1 MKIKGLVVLTFFFYS
16 SYLLA
21 EETSIDLLSDEPIN
35 LLTDETPVFG
45 DTAEKQPVVV
55 DTKEETFIVEDIRVE
70 GIQRTEAG
78 TVFSYLPIK
87 VGDTLTKVKAADAI
101 KALYSTGFF
110 KDVRLESK
118 NGVLLV
124 IVQERPAIAEISIVG
139 VNEFEPDKIKAGLR
153 QSGLAVSRIFDR
165 STLDRAE
172 QTMKQQYISKGRYAV
187 KVTTTITPLER
198 NRVGLNFTVDE
209 GEVAKIRKINIVG
222 NKSFRE
228 RELVGLFNLRTP
240 GLLTWITSDDQYSK
254 QKLSADLETLRSHYL
269 DRGYL
274 EFTIDSTQVSVT
286 PDMQDIYITTNIIEG
301 PQYKISEIKLSGDMP
316 VPKEELRELVVIGAG
331 DVFSRKKLSE
341 SIKLITDRLGDDGY
355 GFANVNASPEQ
366 DKEKREVAFT
376 FFIDPGRRVYV
387 RRITISGNNR
397 TRDEVIR
404 REMRQLEGGWYS
416 TAKINRSKVRVDKL
430 QYFSAVNVETPAV
443 ADSTDKI
450 DVNIDVKEKPT
461 GNIMFGLGFSQQE
474 GLILSGNI
482 SQNNIFGT
490 GKFVALKAN
499 TGAVRKEFSLSF
511 TDPYFTVD
519 GITAGFDI
527 YRRSLNT
534 SNLNAV
540 ANIKSTTTGAGI
552 RFGLPVNE
560 TDSVFFG
567 IGAEV
572 SDLSLSPL
580 SPTRNKNFIA
590 VFGNP
595 TTNFPATI
603 RWQRDGRDSAI
614 WPTEG
619 ILHRVF
625 GEVSV
630 PIGDLK
636 YYKLNYEAK
645 YYHPIS
651 RNFTLLL
658 NTKLGYGD
666 GYDGRSLP
674 FFKNFFAGGNR
685 TVRGYRISS
694 LGPRDDSFRALGGN
708 KLVVGSAEI
717 LFPMPGLT
725 NDRTIR
731 LGTFLDAGTVFG
743 PNGLFPKSEGLR
755 YSAGLSVSWISPM
768 GPLKVS
774 LAKAINKKEGDR
786 MQPFQFLFGQ
796 QF

>member
-1 MKIKGLVVLTFFFYS
+1 MKIRDLVVLIFFFYS

-21 EETSIDLLSDEPIN
+21 EEPSIDLLDDEPIN
-35 LLTDETPVFG
+35 LLTDETPTFG
-45 DTAEKQPVVV
+45 DTTEKQPI
-55 DTKEETFIVEDIRVE
+55 TKKIEEKIFIVEDIRVE

-87 VGDTLTKVKAADAI
+87 VGDTLTKEKAADAI

-110 KDVRLESK
+110 KDVRLESE

-139 VNEFEPDKIKAGLR
+139 VNEFEPDKLKSGLR

-165 STLDRAE
+165 ALLERAE
-172 QTMKQQYISKGRYAV
+172 QTLKQQYISKGRYAV

-198 NRVGLNFTVDE
+198 NRVGLNFSIDE

-240 GLLTWITSDDQYSK
+240 GLLTWITNDDQYSK

-301 PQYKISEIKLSGDMP
+301 PQYKISGIKLAGDMP
-316 VPKEELRELVVIGAG
+316 VPEEELRELVVIGAG
-331 DVFSRKKLSE
+331 DVFSRKKLTE

-387 RRITISGNNR
+387 RRITITGNNR

-416 TAKINRSKVRVDKL
+416 TAKINRSKVRIDKL

-443 ADSTDKI
+443 VDATDKI
-450 DVNIDVKEKPT
+450 DVNVDVKEKPT

-490 GKFVALKAN
+490 GKFVSLRAN

-511 TDPYFTVD
+511 TDPYFTID
-519 GITAGFDI
+519 GITAGFDL

-534 SNLNAV
+534 NNLNAV
-540 ANIKSTTTGAGI
+540 ANIKSTTTGAGL

-560 TDSVFFG
+560 TDSVFVG

-572 SDLSLSPL
+572 SDLDLSPL

-603 RWQRDGRDSAI
+603 RWQRDARDSAI

-636 YYKLNYEAK
+636 YYKINYEAK
-645 YYHPIS
+645 YYHPITKH
-651 RNFTLLL
+651 FTLLL

-666 GYDGRSLP
+666 GYDGRDLP

-717 LFPMPGLT
+717 LFPMPGLA
-725 NDRTIR
+725 NDRSIR

-743 PNGLFPKSEGLR
+743 PNGIFPKSEGLR
-755 YSAGLSVSWISPM
+755 YSAGISVSWVSPM

-786 MQPFQFLFGQ
+786 LQPFQFLFGQ